1 MDTLDITLN
10 VSQTWNPATLLPV
23 VQSRDLLHQCTE
35 NTEHIFFS
43 RSDNLDEQLIQFTD
57 GSHFTEMGTL
67 KVEYAIVHLDEVT
80 EAKAMPPQPL
90 AQKDN

>member
-43 RSDNLDEQLIQFTD
+43 RSDNLDEQLI
-57 GSHFTEMGTL
+57 
-67 KVEYAIVHLDEVT
+67 
-80 EAKAMPPQPL
+80 
-90 AQKDN
+90 